1 VTTAGFETIASTLAP
16 DPVRVAAR
24 ACLWPESAVDDFLA
38 AVARQQGTVR
48 HVSPLCLVL
57 VTGSGAHQTVLRQLS
72 VECVAAANAV
82 VFADR
87 GEITAPP
94 LEIDFGE
101 GSGADVAAAA
111 GLTGMALGTWDA
123 WVEPAALSAER
134 RTALASWRPGHA
146 VVPAAASS
154 PVAPPSQPAPRV
166 PEVLTLVAPQP
177 APIAVPARTQP
188 PAPATAPPVTAV
200 DNGLRAWADG
210 SGTTADQLA
219 AIGVVVARGGVVVC
233 EASECF
239 GPGSNNDAEL
249 RAIARALTLASRIAG
264 RDAALTLY
272 SDSEF
277 ALGAAAPGSTWN
289 IRNEQQ
295 AALVAQ
301 LRAEAARWP
310 RLQLRHVKG
319 HAGDAGNERAD
330 WLAGRARKA
339 AVAASGPPLVVID
352 TETTGR
358 SPALHQVLEL
368 AAAETDPSGR
378 VVTRRAC
385 SRVLLEPWA
394 SIDPGA
400 LAVHG
405 YDPRSPGWAASARPL
420 RDVMERFARWLPEH
434 FIPVAHNAS
443 FDLGFLRASFERAGL
458 ATPLPFT
465 GKGLCT
471 VQLGRRLAKR
481 GLVPGAAL
489 DVLCTHFGVSNQGA
503 HGAARDVERLL
514 AIYPRMAAL
523 ESAGQPQL
531 AIGGGA

>member
-1 VTTAGFETIASTLAP
+1 MSAAADTTAHP
-16 DPVRVAAR
+16 DPAR
-24 ACLWPESAVDDFLA
+24 AAALACGWDEPRVDDFLA
-38 AVARQQGTVR
+38 AVARQSGRVA
-48 HVSPLCLVL
+48 HVDARCLVL
-57 VTGSGAHQTVLRQLS
+57 VTASGARQVQRRDESLATLAHS
-72 VECVAAANAV
+72 NALAY
-82 VFADR
+82 ADVP
-87 GEITAPP
+87 APEPTP
-94 LEIDFGE
+94 LEVRFDE
-101 GSGADVAAAA
+101 GSGAAVAAAA

-123 WVEPAALSAER
+123 WAEPAALSAER
-134 RTALASWRPGHA
+134 RAALASWRPGHA
-146 VVPAAASS
+146 VVPAAA
-154 PVAPPSQPAPRV
+154 PTPAAPPSQPAPRV

-177 APIAVPARTQP
+177 APVRSQP
-188 PAPATAPPVTAV
+188 PAPAPTPAPPVTAV
-200 DNGLRAWADG
+200 DNSLRAWADG

-219 AIGVVVARGGVVVC
+219 AIGVVVARAGVVLC
-233 EASECF
+233 EASECV

-249 RAIARALTLASRIAG
+249 RALGRALTLAGRVAG
-264 RDAALTLY
+264 RNAELVVY

-295 AALVAQ
+295 AALVAA
-301 LRAEAARWP
+301 LRAETARWP

-339 AVAASGPPLVVID
+339 AVAAHAPDLVVVD

-358 SPALHQVLEL
+358 SPERHQVLEL
-368 AAAETDPSGR
+368 AAAHTDPTGR
-378 VVTRRAC
+378 TVKRRAC

-394 SIDPGA
+394 DVDPGA

-405 YDPRSPGWAASARPL
+405 YDPRSTGWQAAARPL
-420 RDVMERFARWLPEH
+420 ADVMQRFARWLPER
-434 FIPVAHNAS
+434 FTLVAHNAS

-458 ATPLPFT
+458 PVPLPMQ

-489 DVLCTHFGVSNQGA
+489 EVLCTHFGVSNQGA
-503 HGAARDVERLL
+503 HGAGRDVERLL
-514 AIYPRMAAL
+514 AIYPRLVELEQQQPAL
-523 ESAGQPQL
+523 AL
-531 AIGGGA
+531 GGGA